1 MEIRRKAEKHM
12 DMDSAAMLVGLILA
26 IPLWRLYHKIFTVFY
41 HDVFWGILGEIF
53 GAIVTGYF
61 IAKFIFWALGGIAAA
76 VWKILEPILGIALII
91 ASIYLLVMY
100 IWLLFQMIKKKKG
113 GKATAGGESAEGA
126 SAGEEYTGVA
136 GAFWKTWSFI
146 KGKGITAVLIS
157 IIIAMVWIIPLSIM
171 LEGT

>member
-1 MEIRRKAEKHM
+1 M
-12 DMDSAAMLVGLILA
+12 
-26 IPLWRLYHKIFTVFY
+26 
-41 HDVFWGILGEIF
+41 FWGILGEIF

-91 ASIYLLVMY
+91 ASIYLLAMY
-100 IWLLFQMIKKKKG
+100 IWLLFQMIKKKRG
-113 GKATAGGESAEGA
+113 GKAAAGGESAEGA
-126 SAGEEYTGVA
+126 SAGEEYTGIA

-157 IIIAMVWIIPLSIM
+157 IIIAMVWIIPISIM